1 MTALADD
8 VFSAIQYTEANGEV
22 CTGYV
27 AEIRLK
33 IKNLAGKR
41 RVLIVKPTPEE
52 ETMWEFFLMVSPFSR
67 HFRTASGYDSYETD
81 VAFSVVVQAK
91 SRSMAFLSSKRKRN
105 SKSRHYGFYALD
117 YTITA

>member
-1 MTALADD
+1 MRDVVTALADD
-8 VFSAIQYTEANGEV
+8 AFSAIQYTKANGEL

-52 ETMWEFFLMVSPFSR
+52 KNIELIDVLWTHDTCSNAPFLL
-67 HFRTASGYDSYETD
+67 
-81 VAFSVVVQAK
+81 
-91 SRSMAFLSSKRKRN
+91 RS
-105 SKSRHYGFYALD
+105 
-117 YTITA
+117 